1 MAGAEIVTTAAQ
13 KRIALKAYM
22 AGGDAETAGA
32 VVGMSAELVE
42 RDYLALARPE
52 RLSISRELLL
62 EQLRTVQGEIARM
75 HDRLNKA
82 LDAKS
87 RSRGS
92 ADTALKNIV
101 TSIAILIDKQDV
113 LQKQLDAIE
122 SAMQGG
128 EKRRAKSKLRVREG

>member
-1 MAGAEIVTTAAQ
+1 MTTAAQ
-13 KRIALKAYM
+13 KRAALKLYM
-22 AGGDAETAGA
+22 SGAESGTAAEGS
-32 VVGMSAELVE
+32 GMTAASVE
-42 RDYLALARPE
+42 RAYLALDRPG

-62 EQLRTVQGEIARM
+62 EQLRTVQHEIARM
-75 HDRLNKA
+75 HERLDEA

-128 EKRRAKSKLRVREG
+128 KKRRAKSAIRVREG